1 MRSIV
6 IAATALA
13 VSASALAANP
23 ALSGSPE
30 ISVDRMKEA
39 VRVLSSDVYEGR
51 APGTPGDYN
60 NDGKVDAG
68 DYVIWRNAGPTDTL
82 PNDSTPGVVDGS
94 DYNVWRANFGKPPG
108 AGSGLGGST
117 NVPEPTS
124 MMLVIFGVVVAAVFR
139 RTR

>member
-39 VRVLSSDVYEGR
+39 VRVLSSDEYEGR
-51 APGTPGDYN
+51 APGTPGEEKTAAYLVEQFKAVGLQPGN
-60 NDGKVDAG
+60 KGSWFQQVPLVDITAS
-68 DYVIWRNAGPTDTL
+68 N
-82 PNDSTPGVVDGS
+82 
-94 DYNVWRANFGKPPG
+94 
-108 AGSGLGGST
+108 
-117 NVPEPTS
+117 
-124 MMLVIFGVVVAAVFR
+124 
-139 RTR
+139 